1 MLIEFLLRNQSHG
14 ANHARIPPLEKLST
28 TSLFV
33 CVSNSI
39 ERHKMWTECRI
50 IRNNNKKCY
59 HICKHCFTNLGM
71 KSFNSGLE
79 RRNGSLW
86 LWAVVWE
93 GTNWREYSQQKKAMK
108 EENAWDIFGKRWLF
122 LCRFRIEYIEG
133 EEILQ
138 GLEMKLEK
146 TMDSWISVQYPT
158 LSSPMIRFMF

>member
-14 ANHARIPPLEKLST
+14 ANHARIPALERLST

-39 ERHKMWTECRI
+39 YERHKMWNECII

-59 HICKHCFTNLGM
+59 HICKHCFKNLGM
-71 KSFNSGLE
+71 KSLNSGLE
-79 RRNGSLW
+79 RRNRSLW

-93 GTNWREYSQQKKAMK
+93 GTNWAWVFPAEKAMK

-122 LCRFRIEYIEG
+122 LCRFRIECIEG

-138 GLEMKLEK
+138 ELEMKLEK
-146 TMDSWISVQYPT
+146 TMDSWISV
-158 LSSPMIRFMF
+158 